1 MYVCKYVHVCV
12 YVCMCVCVYVCFYVC
27 VCVCVCVRLCVYM
40 YVHIYTYILHIG
52 VLMTDSSVALFF
64 VSYMLIGNVLLLNG
78 HNLKGSF
85 PVCVCA
91 CVRATTL
98 WCRYCQQQPKS

>member
-1 MYVCKYVHVCV
+1 MHACMYVCKYVHVCV
-12 YVCMCVCVYVCFYVC
+12 CVCMCASMCVCVC
-27 VCVCVCVRLCVYM
+27 
-40 YVHIYTYILHIG
+40 VHIYTYILHIG

-78 HNLKGSF
+78 HNLKGSSGVR
-85 PVCVCA
+85 VCV